1 LITVYRISNCNY
13 IRDLDGEGAF
23 LYGGRWNNPGT
34 RLLYT
39 AESSALAMLEAL
51 AHITML
57 PLTSSY
63 CMIRLSIPDDIAT
76 LDMAHLPANWKQQPS
91 PDELRQWGD
100 AFIREGR
107 YLALKVPS
115 VLVPDNFNFLINPKH
130 ELFARV
136 KQVAVTNIYFDQ
148 RLFKTVS

>member
-1 LITVYRISNCNY
+1 MITVYRISSCNHV
-13 IRDLDGEGAF
+13 RDLSGEGAF

-57 PLTSSY
+57 PLPSAY
-63 CMIRLSIPDDIAT
+63 CMIRLSIPDDIAS
-76 LDMAHLPANWKQQPS
+76 LDVVQLPANWKQQPP

-148 RLFKTVS
+148 RLFKTIS